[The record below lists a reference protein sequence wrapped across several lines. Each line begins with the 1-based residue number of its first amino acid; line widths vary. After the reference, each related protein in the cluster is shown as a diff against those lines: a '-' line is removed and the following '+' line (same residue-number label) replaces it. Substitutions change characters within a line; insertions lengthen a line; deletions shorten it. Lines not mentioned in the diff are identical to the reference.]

1 MIERCFRYNIVTN
14 HGQAVRSF
22 DCEGKSEEAF
32 FVKALIN
39 WEKYGIE
46 KGRKIE
52 ANTSLQ
58 AAVSDTSRK
67 RNSFFFFFQIK

>member
-1 MIERCFRYNIVTN
+1 MVKQLDRSIVKEKAKK
-14 HGQAVRSF
+14 H
-22 DCEGKSEEAF
+22 
-32 FVKALIN
+32 FVKALII

-67 RNSFFFFFQIK
+67 RNSLFFFQIK

>member
-58 AAVSDTSRK
+58 
-67 RNSFFFFFQIK
+67 